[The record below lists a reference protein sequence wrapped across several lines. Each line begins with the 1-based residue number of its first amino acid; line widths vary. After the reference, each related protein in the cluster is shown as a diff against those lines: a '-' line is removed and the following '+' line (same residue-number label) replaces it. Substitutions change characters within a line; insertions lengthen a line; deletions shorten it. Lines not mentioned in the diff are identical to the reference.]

1 MIRPGIDVAVIG
13 AGPYGLSIAAHL
25 RDRKVAFRIFGAP
38 MSSWRNHM
46 PAGTLLKS
54 FGFASNLYDPGST
67 FTLAHFCQEQGLLYS
82 DVVDPVSLETF
93 IAYGME
99 FQKRFVPSLEQTDIT
114 SLCRSAEGF
123 TLTTQTG
130 EFVPASRVI
139 VAVGITHFG
148 YIPPILADLSQE

>member
-25 RDRKVAFRIFGAP
+25 RERKVAFRIFGTP

-46 PAGTLLKS
+46 AAGTSLKS
-54 FGFASNLYDPGST
+54 FGFASNLYDPRST
-67 FTLAHFCQEQGLLYS
+67 FTLAHFCQEQGLPYS

-99 FQKRFVPSLEQTDIT
+99 FQRRFIPDLEQTDVT
-114 SLCRSAEGF
+114 SLHRSPEGF

-130 EFVPASRVI
+130 EIISARRVI
-139 VAVGITHFG
+139 IAIGITYFS
-148 YIPPILADLSQE
+148 YVPPIFSDL